1 MNKKTYGASLLF
13 ALGLSAIG
21 SAHATPVSLLSL
33 GSTYTQNF
41 NTLGNTDG
49 STTNSSLP
57 TGWALTESGGGTRD
71 NEQYAVNTGS
81 SNTGDTY
88 SYGATGSADRALGG
102 LRSGTLIPIIGAEF
116 FNNTGSTITLLDIA
130 FIGEQWRLG
139 AANRTDRL
147 AFQYSTNATSLT
159 TGTYLDFTA
168 LDFVTP
174 NTSSPGD
181 HNGNTVGNFTTV
193 SATITGLKIAD
204 NASFWL
210 RWTDIDA
217 TGPDDGLAIDN
228 FSLTA
233 SGTVPPVPQSV
244 PEPGSLALASL
255 ALLGLLTTRRR
266 NRN

>member
-13 ALGLSAIG
+13 ALGLSSIG
-21 SAHATPVSLLSL
+21 SAHATPVNLLSL

-41 NTLGNTDG
+41 DTLGNTDG

-102 LRSGTLIPIIGAEF
+102 LRSGTLIPIIGVEF
-116 FNNTGSTITLLDIA
+116 FNDTGSTITLLDVT

-139 AANRTDRL
+139 TANRTDRL

-159 TGTYLDFTA
+159 SGTYLDFTA

-174 NTSSPGD
+174 NTSSPGA
-181 HNGNTVGNFTTV
+181 HNGNTVGNFTAV

-233 SGTVPPVPQSV
+233 RGTVPPAPQSV
-244 PEPGSLALASL
+244 PEPSSLVLASL
-255 ALLGLLTTRRR
+255 ALLGLPTTRRR